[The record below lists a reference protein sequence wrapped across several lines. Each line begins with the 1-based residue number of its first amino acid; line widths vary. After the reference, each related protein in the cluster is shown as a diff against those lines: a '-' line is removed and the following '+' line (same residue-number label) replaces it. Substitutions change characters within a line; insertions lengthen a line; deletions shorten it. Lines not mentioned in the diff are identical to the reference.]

1 MNALRSTVV
10 TVMPKY
16 GASII
21 AKLEDWLAGKP
32 GSNDFPAL
40 LSMHI
45 PKTAGL
51 AFREILYRQYGPTRV
66 LAINQGAL
74 RRQEQTLSHHFRKRH
89 QVIHGHLPYT
99 HLKPLHGPDTKIITW
114 LRDPVQRV
122 VSNYYYNLTHEFPK
136 RQRENPDRQMM
147 SLQEFIERPKR
158 QNVMSRFL
166 EGIELEDLDFFGF
179 QEDFAGGLDRLAEQ
193 MGWTLTAQDR
203 TRRVNDNRRVKA
215 KHPTPSP
222 ETLRR
227 VRELNQADIE
237 LYGRAQQLWRER
249 YA

>member
-1 MNALRSTVV
+1 MS
-10 TVMPKY
+10 KY
-16 GASII
+16 GASLM
-21 AKLEDWLAGKP
+21 AKVEDWLSGRP
-32 GSNDFPAL
+32 GPDDFPAL

-51 AFREILYRQYGPTRV
+51 AFREILYQQYGTTHV
-66 LAINQGAL
+66 LAINRGAL
-74 RRQEQTLSHHFRKRH
+74 RRQGQTLSHHFRKRH
-89 QVIHGHLPYT
+89 QAIHGHLPYT
-99 HLKPLHGPDTKIITW
+99 YLKPLHGAGTKIITW

-122 VSNYYYNLTHEFPK
+122 VSNYYYNVTHEFPK
-136 RQRENPDRQMM
+136 RQRENPEQQMM

-158 QNVMSRFL
+158 QNVMSHFL
-166 EGIELEDLDFFGF
+166 EGIELEALDFFGF

-203 TRRVNDNRRVKA
+203 TRRVNDNRKVKA

-222 ETLRR
+222 ATLQRIR
-227 VRELNQADIE
+227 QLNQADIE
-237 LYGRAQQLWRER
+237 LYERAQQLWRER